1 MEQHWFVYALI
12 AAVTALLYWICGKLR
27 ILKSQPL
34 RIFVVILISSIICWV
49 IYDLLISAE

>member
-12 AAVTALLYWICGKLR
+12 AAVTALLYWVCSKLR

-49 IYDLLISAE
+49 IYDLLISAK